1 MQAGPE
7 VRLIQVRKLMKI
19 SELVLHNFR
28 KYDEA
33 YLQFNPQFN
42 VLIGNNGKGKTTVL
56 DALAMLLNTYFQ
68 GGKLTTGGGT
78 IKASDARAVYQEVE
92 GQVFREAFTEVWLE
106 AVAVMDYAPSIRWR
120 RDLGDRGGKAKEFVK
135 KGSDTRSQLTL
146 DQEVDLPLMLY
157 YGAGRLWDKH
167 DDVVMD
173 SPASRVAGYRYCLDP
188 KSDHKAFEK
197 WFKRLSMAK
206 LQKGKDIPAL
216 AAVTNAV
223 TSCIPG
229 ARNFY
234 FDAAYDHLMIELDHE
249 GLMPFDDLSDGYR
262 NMVGII
268 ADIAHRASRLN
279 PHLGIDAATKTQ
291 GIVLIDEIDLH
302 LHPKWQ
308 RRVVSDLKRAFKGLQ
323 FIVSSHSPFILQS
336 LEPGEVI
343 DLERGLKPAQ
353 ADSIPNGIAAPASDA
368 KYANRSIEDITE
380 EVMKI
385 SVPQRGDRYQK
396 MYNAAIEYY
405 RLLDEAGRHI
415 TDERKSAIKAD
426 LDQLSSPFSE
436 NVAYHAFLE
445 MKRLV
450 SRIDGA
456 PPVTSKAD
464 GE

>member
-1 MQAGPE
+1 
-7 VRLIQVRKLMKI
+7 MKI

-33 YLQFNPQFN
+33 YLQFNSQFN

-78 IKASDARAVYQEVE
+78 IKNSDARAVFQEVE
-92 GQVFREAFTEVWLE
+92 GQVFREAFTDVWLE
-106 AVAVMDYAPSIRWR
+106 AVCQMDEEPPIRWR
-120 RDLGDRGGKAKEFVK
+120 RDLGDRGKKAKDFVR
-135 KGSDTRSQLTL
+135 KGVVARERVIQ
-146 DQEVDLPLMLY
+146 QPEVNLPLLLY

-167 DDVVMD
+167 DDVVVD
-173 SPASRVAGYRYCLDP
+173 SPSSRLAGYRYCLDP

-216 AAVTNAV
+216 VAVANAV

-234 FDAAYDHLMIELDHE
+234 FDTGYDHLMIALDHE

-279 PHLGIDAATKTQ
+279 PHLGVDAAIKTQ

-308 RRVVSDLKRAFKGLQ
+308 RRVVADLKNAFPLLQ

-343 DLERGLKPAQ
+343 DLEQGLKPAQ
-353 ADSIPNGIAAPASDA
+353 ADSIPDGIAAPASEA

-385 SVPQRGDRYQK
+385 PVPQRGERYQK
-396 MYNAAIEYY
+396 MYDAAIEYF
-405 RLLDEAGRHI
+405 RLLNEASGEVS
-415 TDERKSAIKAD
+415 DERKEAIKAD
-426 LDQLSSPFSE
+426 LDELSDPFSD
-436 NVAYHAFLE
+436 NVAYHAFLK

-450 SRIDGA
+450 SGIDGA
-456 PPVTSKAD
+456 LEENPKAD
-464 GE
+464 GA